1 MIEQTVIDY
10 LSREACTAYG
20 EEPTDPPEQF
30 LVVEKTGSGTL
41 EGSAGLIPTA
51 TLAVKSNAP
60 TLAAAAALNEQVK
73 AAMADIITLP
83 TVTRCALNSD
93 YPYTNTATKRRRYQ
107 AVFDLVY
114 YS

>member
-1 MIEQTVIDY
+1 MIEKTIIDY
-10 LSREACTAYG
+10 LAQEVVQAYG
-20 EEPTDPPEQF
+20 EEPENPPAQY
-30 LVVEKTGSGTL
+30 LVIEKTGSGTL

-51 TLAVKSNAP
+51 TVAVKSNAE
-60 TLAAAAALNEQVK
+60 TLAAAGALNEQVK
-73 AAMADIITLP
+73 AAMAAIANLP
-83 TVTRCALNSD
+83 TVVKCTLNSD